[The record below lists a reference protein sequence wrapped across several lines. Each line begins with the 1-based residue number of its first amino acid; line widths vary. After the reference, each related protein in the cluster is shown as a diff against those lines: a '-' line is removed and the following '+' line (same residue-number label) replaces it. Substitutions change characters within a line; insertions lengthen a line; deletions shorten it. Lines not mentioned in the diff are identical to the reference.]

1 MNILNAVLV
10 QSSAKGKLVMTL
22 VCVTSIQNIQHLL
35 VFSAENEAF
44 HTLITYNDLKQ
55 IYELIILYFRHKYG
69 VSFKRTGTT
78 KLPEE

>member
-10 QSSAKGKLVMTL
+10 QRSAKGKLVMTL

-44 HTLITYNDLKQ
+44 HTLITYNDLKH
-55 IYELIILYFRHKYG
+55 IYELYNLVF
-69 VSFKRTGTT
+69 
-78 KLPEE
+78 